1 VTRRRA
7 LAVLAALACTAI
19 AACGVQNDHGP
30 RELATSDVPFDLLAP
45 ATSVAESPTESG
57 VDTTIWFVDNAG
69 LLSRARRSI
78 DPPVTVDAAL
88 QSLLAGVTEAEA
100 NNGLR
105 SNITSD
111 TELLEVA
118 GPDDGLVTVD
128 LSSDFL
134 NVERELQ
141 RLALAQIVFTATSLP
156 NVDRVLFRFD
166 GEPAEVPGAGDE
178 LTSEPLTRDDF
189 VTFNPNVTTTILN
202 P

>member
-7 LAVLAALACTAI
+7 LALLVALACTAI

-30 RELATSDVPFDLLAP
+30 RELAPSDVPFDLLAP
-45 ATSVAESPTESG
+45 ATSVAESPPESG

-69 LLSRARRSI
+69 LLSRARRSL

-88 QSLLAGVTEAEA
+88 ESLLEGVTEAEA

-111 TELLEVA
+111 TELLDVA

-189 VTFNPNVTTTILN
+189 VTFNPNVPTTTPN

>member
-1 VTRRRA
+1 VSRRRA
-7 LAVLAALACTAI
+7 IALLVALTCTLV

-30 RELATSDVPFDLLAP
+30 RELAASDVPFDLLAP
-45 ATSVAESPTESG
+45 ATSVAESQPESG
-57 VDTTIWFVDNAG
+57 VETTIWFVDNDG
-69 LLSRARRSI
+69 KLSRARRTIS
-78 DPPVTVDAAL
+78 PPVTVDAAL
-88 QSLLAGVTEAEA
+88 LSLLQGVTEAEA

-111 TELLEVA
+111 TEVLDVA

-134 NVERELQ
+134 TVARELQ

-166 GEPAEVPGAGDE
+166 GEEAEVPGRGDE

-189 VTFNPNVTTTILN
+189 SQFDPNVTTTTIE